1 MNDRPN
7 PARVQELRYALEVME
22 ENSHLGL
29 DDEGASNIK
38 RILLRRI
45 AEAGSELAR
54 RPIPPLSV
62 DANRES
68 KVSA

>member
-45 AEAGSELAR
+45 AEAESELAR